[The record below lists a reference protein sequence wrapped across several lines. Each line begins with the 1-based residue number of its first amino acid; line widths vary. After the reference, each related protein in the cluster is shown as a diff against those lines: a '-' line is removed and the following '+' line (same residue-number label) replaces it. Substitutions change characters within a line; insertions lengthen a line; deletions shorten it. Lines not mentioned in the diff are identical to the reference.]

1 MNDDIYAEWLIKRKA
16 PAYLPL
22 IYIAGVILGLI
33 AIWLMISFKWGFV
46 AFIIIAFALYVG
58 RRFLSVEYEYTF
70 VTNELDI
77 DRIFSKTSRRNA
89 MNIQMSSVESV
100 EPATEQKRQQLTQ
113 GGVSYK
119 NFTSREADAQTYF
132 IIFSNEDEGRTV
144 VEFEP
149 NEKVLNAMWRCSP
162 SKVKRQ

>member
-1 MNDDIYAEWLIKRKA
+1 MNDDIYAEWLVQREKFKW
-16 PAYLPL
+16 LPL
-22 IYIAGVILGLI
+22 AYIGGAILGI
-33 AIWLMISFKWGFV
+33 VGFWLMINFKWGFV
-46 AFIIIAFALYVG
+46 AFILVAFALFVG

-77 DRIFSKTSRRNA
+77 DRIFSKSSRRNA

-100 EPATEQKRQQLTQ
+100 EPASDQKREQLIS
-113 GGVSYK
+113 GGTTYK
-119 NFTSREADAQTYF
+119 NFTSREDGASTYF

-162 SKVKRQ
+162 SKVKR

>member
-1 MNDDIYAEWLIKRKA
+1 MNDDIYAEWLVKRKS

-22 IYIAGVILGLI
+22 VYIGGVILGLLG
-33 AIWLMISFKWGFV
+33 IWLMISFKWGFV
-46 AFIIIAFALYVG
+46 PFIIIAFVLFVG

-77 DRIFSKTSRRNA
+77 DRIFSKSSRKNA
-89 MNIQMSSVESV
+89 LNIQMSTVETV
-100 EPATEQKRQQLTQ
+100 EPASDGRREMLVS
-113 GGVSYK
+113 GGAQYK
-119 NFTSREADAQTYF
+119 NYTSREDDVQTYL
-132 IIFSNEDEGRTV
+132 IVFSDEEGARTV

-149 NEKVLNAMWRCSP
+149 NEKLLNAMWRCSP